1 MLVVVLNNLS
11 DESLKCQ
18 LRNER
23 VCWLLKLSDF
33 SQSYSPWTKSMW
45 ALDTSWCNEQTIIH
59 NMKNVTILCCF
70 LFWLFVS
77 RIINVICCSSFNKQE
92 ISPHKTKNLP
102 NPPPRLLRT
111 VSESDVS
118 DSGLMFRALMLRID
132 ASLSNVARCIT
143 LVGPHDF
150 DAVCFVRAMSVCS
163 VNQERNQKKEVLI

>member
-1 MLVVVLNNLS
+1 M
-11 DESLKCQ
+11 
-18 LRNER
+18 
-23 VCWLLKLSDF
+23 
-33 SQSYSPWTKSMW
+33 
-45 ALDTSWCNEQTIIH
+45 I
-59 NMKNVTILCCF
+59 NVT
-70 LFWLFVS
+70 
-77 RIINVICCSSFNKQE
+77 CCSSFNKQE

-102 NPPPRLLRT
+102 NPPPRILRT

-163 VNQERNQKKEVLI
+163 VEPREKSKKRSPYIALIVYSIPERGKF